1 MSTLVL
7 GSTIPQLKVELPR
20 AAGARFGLKV
30 TLPEDESFE
39 DLTAVVVL
47 YAPGGDV
54 EWSAYPVLD
63 ESDDGNTRR
72 FYWDLDVEDTDV
84 PWRTCDARLELRRV
98 DLPQVVAVG
107 QVRLSA

>member
-7 GSTIPQLKVELPR
+7 GSTIPQLKVELAR
-20 AAGARFGLKV
+20 AAGSRFGLKV
-30 TLPEDESFE
+30 TLPEEESFE

-54 EWSAYPVLD
+54 EWSAEPEVD
-63 ESDDGNTRR
+63 EADEGNTQR
-72 FYWDLDVEDTDV
+72 FYWELDVEDTDV
-84 PWRTCDARLELRRV
+84 SWRTCDARLELRRF

>member
-30 TLPEDESFE
+30 TLPDEESFD
-39 DLTAVVVL
+39 DLTAVVVV

-54 EWSAYPVLD
+54 EWSANPEDCDD
-63 ESDDGNTRR
+63 EGNTKR
-72 FYWDLDVEDTDV
+72 FYWDLAVEDTDV
-84 PWRTCDARLELRRV
+84 AWRACDARLELRRV